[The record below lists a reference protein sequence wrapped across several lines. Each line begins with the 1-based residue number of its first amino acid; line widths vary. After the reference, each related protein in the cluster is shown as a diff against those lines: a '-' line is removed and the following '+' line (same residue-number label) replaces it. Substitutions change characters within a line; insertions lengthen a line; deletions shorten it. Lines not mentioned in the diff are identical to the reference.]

1 MSLLSCCG
9 RTLDHAEIVASA
21 GPVTPWV
28 RGQGHRCRI
37 VRRDKRT
44 GCTLRLGPL
53 LALPREERT
62 RLLETL
68 EHWYAAGGSAAEA
81 GRRLYV
87 HANTVRYRIRRV
99 EELTGR
105 SLGDPQA
112 VLDLGAAV
120 QALPVLSGSAAP
132 PPVGSAGAYGT

>member
-1 MSLLSCCG
+1 M
-9 RTLDHAEIVASA
+9 
-21 GPVTPWV
+21 V
-28 RGQGHRCRI
+28 R
-37 VRRDKRT
+37 V
-44 GCTLRLGPL
+44 RLGPL

-68 EHWYAAGGSAAEA
+68 EHWYAAGGSVAEA

-120 QALPVLSGSAAP
+120 QALPVLGGSAAP
-132 PPVGSAGAYGT
+132 PPVGSAGVYGT